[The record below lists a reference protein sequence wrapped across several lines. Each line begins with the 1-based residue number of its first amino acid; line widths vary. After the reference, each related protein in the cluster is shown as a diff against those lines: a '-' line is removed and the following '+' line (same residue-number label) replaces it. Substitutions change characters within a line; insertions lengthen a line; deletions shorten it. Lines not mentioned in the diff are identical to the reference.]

1 MLVVIN
7 FFVGKWEGL
16 WMKKSVVLLVWIAC
30 LVLLCFRWV
39 LSHDNREEAR
49 LEINRGET
57 VETEKQNH
65 NNCLE
70 SSSEV
75 EIAISLGYN
84 KVVSVS

>member
-1 MLVVIN
+1 MGRLVDEE
-7 FFVGKWEGL
+7 VG
-16 WMKKSVVLLVWIAC
+16 SVVSVGRLPCFIM
-30 LVLLCFRWV
+30 CFRWV

-49 LEINRGET
+49 LEINRRET
-57 VETEKQNH
+57 VETEKHNH

>member
-1 MLVVIN
+1 M
-7 FFVGKWEGL
+7 
-16 WMKKSVVLLVWIAC
+16 
-30 LVLLCFRWV
+30 

-49 LEINRGET
+49 LEINRRET
-57 VETEKQNH
+57 VETEKHNH